1 LEDDVDLVRDLLDK
15 LVVDRNGR
23 WIGRVDGVVLD
34 REDNHAPRLAA
45 ILIGP
50 TALAFRLHPVLGR
63 WIARLERVCGLG
75 EGRPVRIEAGD
86 IRDVGRL
93 IKTDVASSDT
103 AALRVEQRCR
113 VWLER
118 IPGSQ

>member
-1 LEDDVDLVRDLLDK
+1 
-15 LVVDRNGR
+15 
-23 WIGRVDGVVLD
+23 
-34 REDNHAPRLAA
+34 
-45 ILIGP
+45 
-50 TALAFRLHPVLGR
+50 
-63 WIARLERVCGLG
+63 
-75 EGRPVRIEAGD
+75 VRIEAGD